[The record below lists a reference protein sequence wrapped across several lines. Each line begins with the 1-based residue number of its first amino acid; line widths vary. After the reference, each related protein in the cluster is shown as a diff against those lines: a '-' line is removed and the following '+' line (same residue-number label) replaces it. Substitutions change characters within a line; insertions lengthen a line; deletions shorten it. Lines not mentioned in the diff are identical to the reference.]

1 VISFDIRAYLENL
14 TMSDLDLETILGELR
29 QREPIFHRRAFGTSR
44 DDLEAMTA
52 EDFFEIG
59 ASGRIYQRDF
69 VIANLLERYQQPER
83 HDWPCRDFSIRRL
96 AENLYL
102 LNYTLDP
109 AGRRSEPPSG
119 KALAGAGKSSSIRE
133 PLPAEPPMSKSRE
146 AWN

>member
-1 VISFDIRAYLENL
+1 
-14 TMSDLDLETILGELR
+14 MSDLDLETILGELR

-83 HDWPCRDFSIRRL
+83 HDG
-96 AENLYL
+96 
-102 LNYTLDP
+102 P
-109 AGRRSEPPSG
+109 AGTSRSADSP
-119 KALAGAGKSSSIRE
+119 KTSIC
-133 PLPAEPPMSKSRE
+133 
-146 AWN
+146 

>member
-1 VISFDIRAYLENL
+1 
-14 TMSDLDLETILGELR
+14 MSDFDLETILGELV

-102 LNYTLDP
+102 LNYTLDEP
-109 AGRRSEPPSG
+109 GRTTLRTT
-119 KALAGAGKSSSIRE
+119 I
-133 PLPAEPPMSKSRE
+133 
-146 AWN
+146 

>member
-1 VISFDIRAYLENL
+1 
-14 TMSDLDLETILGELR
+14 MSDLDLETILGELL

-102 LNYTLDP
+102 LNYTLDEP
-109 AGRRSEPPSG
+109 GRTTLRTTIWQSSGGSWKIVFHQGTIAG
-119 KALAGAGKSSSIRE
+119 
-133 PLPAEPPMSKSRE
+133 
-146 AWN
+146 